1 MRLNKFI
8 AKNTSYSRQKA
19 DELIKN
25 GKIKVSGRIITD
37 PKTEINYEKVTVRM
51 GAKVIKEKNTKI
63 YLLLNKPKGY
73 LTTLSDELK
82 RRTVMDLIPTRQ
94 NLRPVGRL
102 DMETEGVLVFS
113 NDGTFINQLG
123 QNEPKFQKEYNL
135 IVEGKIS
142 DKEKEKLIKAFSINQ
157 PEDISKKKQI
167 NKKTKKM
174 KNKKKAKTEKSDKA
188 EETNK
193 NLAKINILKSNKKET
208 MLSMIIPEGRNRQI
222 REIFATIHHPIKY
235 LQRTR
240 IGNIRLGSLK
250 RGKYRLLTQ
259 EEIQC

>member
-37 PKTEINYEKVTVRM
+37 PKTEINHEKVTIRM
-51 GAKVIKEKNTKI
+51 GAKVIKEKNSKI

-102 DMETEGVLVFS
+102 DLETEGILVFS

-135 IVEGKIS
+135 TVEGKIS

-157 PEDISKKKQI
+157 PEAISKKKKI
-167 NKKTKKM
+167 NKKTK
-174 KNKKKAKTEKSDKA
+174 EKSDKD
-188 EETNK
+188 
-193 NLAKINILKSNKKET
+193 LAKINILKSNKKET

-222 REIFATIHHPIKY
+222 REIFAAIHHHVKY

>member
-37 PKTEINYEKVTVRM
+37 PKTEINHEKVTVRM
-51 GAKVIKEKNTKI
+51 GARIIKEKNNKI

-102 DMETEGVLVFS
+102 DLETEGVLVFS

-157 PEDISKKKQI
+157 PDTQRSRVKK
-167 NKKTKKM
+167 
-174 KNKKKAKTEKSDKA
+174 
-188 EETNK
+188 ETNK
-193 NLAKINILKSNKKET
+193 DLAKINILKSNKKET
-208 MLSMIIPEGRNRQI
+208 ILNMTIPEGRNRQI

>member
-1 MRLNKFI
+1 MRINKFI
-8 AKNTSYSRQKA
+8 AQNTSYSRQKA
-19 DELIKN
+19 DELIKS
-25 GKIKVSGRIITD
+25 GKVKVSGRIVTS
-37 PKTEINYEKVTVRM
+37 PRLEINHEKVTVRI
-51 GAKVIKEKNTKI
+51 GAKVVKEKNNKV

-82 RRTVMDLIPTRQ
+82 RRTVMDLIPPRQ

-102 DMETEGVLVFS
+102 DLETEGVLVFS

-123 QNEPKFQKEYNL
+123 QNEPKFQKEFN
-135 IVEGKIS
+135 IIAEGKIS

-157 PEDISKKKQI
+157 PEPDNKKKI
-167 NKKTKKM
+167 NKKAKKG
-174 KNKKKAKTEKSDKA
+174 KIKKKIKIKKENKV
-188 EETNK
+188 EEINK
-193 NLAKINILKSNKKET
+193 DLARINILKTNKKET
-208 MLSMIIPEGRNRQI
+208 TLTMIIPEGRNREI
-222 REIFATIHHPIKY
+222 RKIFASIRHPVKY
-235 LQRTR
+235 LQRIR